1 MVNRESGIGNR
12 DRGVVGGVIKAVE
25 FAVRGTPDTGT
36 GFAFPIHYFLFT
48 LFALAASAAGAQT
61 TLSVESLQ
69 MPVFLEREGARSALA
84 TGTEL
89 RTGDVVQT
97 GEDARAVLRLPDGA
111 SVRLGAQTRLRVLDL
126 ESSRI
131 SAANPMFGVVPGTA
145 TTKDELTLRVRLH
158 SGLARFVNDR
168 EPAGTGFFVVL
179 GDMQVSLRQGSVL
192 AILQRDPEACL
203 LSGRA
208 LVLRGSKVLSL
219 VDENTCFGAEGVKP
233 ATLLSEIQPKIEK
246 PAPPAGKPVT
256 AVASA
261 KPAAKSWKVNIY
273 SPTDQREAQAVLKR
287 LQDAGYAADVLPVV
301 VKGRQHYRVR
311 ITGMQSKE
319 QAIALA
325 AKLPGK
331 FGPGKPWVT
340 LD

>member
-1 MVNRESGIGNR
+1 
-12 DRGVVGGVIKAVE
+12 
-25 FAVRGTPDTGT
+25 
-36 GFAFPIHYFLFT
+36 
-48 LFALAASAAGAQT
+48 
-61 TLSVESLQ
+61 